1 MNIRKIDDSPHQIA
15 STTRRHLLTATASS
29 LITSAATASTV
40 LGATSLQARR
50 LVSWNTNEGIWRCW
64 FEGHASDVPLAADD
78 AQELFGSRV
87 KIQHVIAQDIEW
99 LLGNPHGVNVP
110 TLRVGC
116 ATSDSVAEAVETAFH
131 RAGVNPVR
139 RDDVATTYGGL
150 ILISANQQA
159 LMLESYRAALKWLDQ
174 RFGESI
180 CFGQQFLVDDSLSHG
195 MRRVSVVIAT

>member
-1 MNIRKIDDSPHQIA
+1 MSIRKIDSSPHQIA
-15 STTRRHLLTATASS
+15 STTRRHLLAATAGG
-29 LITSAATASTV
+29 LITSATTASTL
-40 LGATSLQARR
+40 LGATSLQARQ
-50 LVSWNTNEGIWRCW
+50 LVSWNTDDGVWRCW
-64 FEGHASDVPLAADD
+64 LEGHAADVPLAADD
-78 AQELFGSRV
+78 AQELFGDRV
-87 KIQHVIAQDIEW
+87 KTQHVIAQDLEW
-99 LLGNPHGVNVP
+99 LLGDPHSGNVP

-116 ATSDSVAEAVETAFH
+116 AKSHRVADAVKTAFH

-139 RDDVATTYGGL
+139 RNQPTTYAGL
-150 ILISANQQA
+150 IFISANQQA

>member
-40 LGATSLQARR
+40 LGETSPLARR
-50 LVSWNTNEGIWRCW
+50 LVAWNTKEGVWRCW
-64 FEGHASDVPLAADD
+64 FEGHNADVPPAAGDMQ
-78 AQELFGSRV
+78 ALFGDRV
-87 KIQHVIAQDIEW
+87 KIQHVIAQDLEW
-99 LLGNPHGVNVP
+99 LLGDPHSGNVP

-116 ATSDSVAEAVETAFH
+116 ATSHCVANAVATAFN
-131 RAGVNPVR
+131 RAGVNPVG

-150 ILISANQQA
+150 ILISTNQQA
-159 LMLESYRAALKWLDQ
+159 LMLESYRAVLKWLDQ

-195 MRRVSVVIAT
+195 MRRVSVAIAA